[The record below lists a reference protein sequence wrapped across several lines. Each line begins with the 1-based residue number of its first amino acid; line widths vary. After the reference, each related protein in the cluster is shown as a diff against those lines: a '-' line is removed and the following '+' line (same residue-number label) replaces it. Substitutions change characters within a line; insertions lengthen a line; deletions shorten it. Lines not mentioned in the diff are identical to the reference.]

1 MSPTALRGA
10 VVAEARRWIGTP
22 YHHRANILGAGVDCA
37 RLLIEVYA
45 AAGVIDWFD
54 PGDYPPDWHL
64 HRSEERYVAVIER
77 FAAEFDPVTTPVQ
90 PADVLVWRYGRT
102 FSHGGVVT
110 GQPGA
115 SPATGW
121 PWIVH
126 AFAAARIVEEACVIG
141 SMLDGRPMRAFRP
154 HGLSLPP
161 LGEATRREA
170 PSGWGPQAPVTP
182 SVASRQLPQSGEQS

>member
-1 MSPTALRGA
+1 MTPSALRGA

-77 FAAEFDPVTTPVQ
+77 FAAEFDPAATSIR

-110 GQPGA
+110 GEPGA

-154 HGLSLPP
+154 NLPP
-161 LGEATRREA
+161 LGEATRRKA
-170 PSGWGPQAPVTP
+170 PSGRGPQAPVAP
-182 SVASRQLPQSGEQS
+182 SVASRQLPQTGEQSR